1 MSTATDPAG
10 HPPLAAE
17 LRDAVTPRAVLLVLA
32 VLALQLGFILSYIGA
47 FHSPKPH
54 RVRVAVVAPA
64 QAQPAVLQRLDGL
77 PGGPVRAVAAA
88 DEASAKQRI
97 LERDVDAAFVLN
109 PGGTQDTL
117 YTASAAGSAVAQVV
131 TDIGRRIEAAQQ
143 RQVTVVDLRPPAA
156 GDGRGLSSFY
166 LVIGWMV
173 GGYLA
178 ASILGV
184 AGGARAPSPN
194 RVLIRLGALALYA
207 LASGIGGALIAGPV
221 LHALPGHFWQ
231 LAAVGA
237 VVVFGAA
244 AVTTALQV
252 LLGVLG
258 IGVAILLFVVLG
270 NPSAGGAYPTEL
282 LPGFWRAIGPLLPPG
297 AGTTTVRNTVYFGGH
312 ATGGAWLVL
321 GCYAVL
327 GCLLALLGARFVRPT
342 PRR

>member
-1 MSTATDPAG
+1 MST
-10 HPPLAAE
+10 PPPRPGFAAE
-17 LRDAVTPRAVLLVLA
+17 LRDAVTPRAVVLVLA
-32 VLALQLGFILSYIGA
+32 VLGLQLGFIASYLGA

-64 QAQPAVLQRLDGL
+64 QARPAVLGKLNAL
-77 PGGPVRAVAAA
+77 PGEPVRASAAV
-88 DEASAKQRI
+88 DEPDARRQVLQR
-97 LERDVDAAFVLN
+97 RSDAAFVLD
-109 PGGTQDTL
+109 PAGTSDTL
-117 YTASAAGSAVAQVV
+117 YTASAAGPALATVVLEISRQIETAQH
-131 TDIGRRIEAAQQ
+131 

-184 AGGARAPSPN
+184 AGGARPVSRH
-194 RVLIRLGALALYA
+194 RVVIRLGALAAYA
-207 LASGIGGALIAGPV
+207 VASGIGGALITGPV

-231 LAAVGA
+231 LAGIGT
-237 VVVFGAA
+237 VVVFAAA

-252 LLGVLG
+252 LLGVIG

-270 NPSAGGAYPTEL
+270 NPSAGGAYPTAL
-282 LPGFWRAIGPLLPPG
+282 LPPFWRWIGPLLPPG

-312 ATGGAWLVL
+312 ATGRAWLVL
-321 GCYAVL
+321 IGYAVA
-327 GCLLALLGARFVRPT
+327 GVLLAVLAAQLRSGRQART
-342 PRR
+342 TA